1 MSPHQRRRIFFLYSS
16 LVGSWLSEL
25 FSSNVNASIMLLIL
39 YLDSLSESISTYY
52 SATELLRFMLVVAVD
67 VVVVVAVDG
76 AAAVFVVVVIAV
88 ASL

>member
-1 MSPHQRRRIFFLYSS
+1 M
-16 LVGSWLSEL
+16 
-25 FSSNVNASIMLLIL
+25 NASIMLLIL

-76 AAAVFVVVVIAV
+76 AAAAVFVVVVVAV

>member
-1 MSPHQRRRIFFLYSS
+1 M
-16 LVGSWLSEL
+16 
-25 FSSNVNASIMLLIL
+25 NASIMLLIL